1 MNTIKKQVFF
11 LAAAAALIVMSIL
24 AYFGVKIYHYYYGM
38 LRMSAGESA
47 PVLEAGEYNI
57 VYKGEY
63 KNKAIKVEEQI
74 YLDLEVVNEDWA
86 EEMLFYAEDI
96 QKVLYTTPTEMIE
109 NEIDRDDFKKWQGKI
124 YMRADLAK
132 EMFGTQYKVNE
143 EDQMVAVQAPED
155 TIAEVVQS
163 DTYLLIRPEEE
174 ERSYTAKL
182 KKGET
187 VSIYETDT
195 EGFYLAM
202 NELGYVGYVMEEQI
216 QKTDI
221 KLSRKQPPMLEMPE
235 DKLPGRTISLA
246 FQQVYSNEFSAAVYG
261 EIESA
266 GYYIN
271 VVSPTWF
278 KLNEEGGIDSLANE
292 NYVAWARNQGLQVW
306 ALFDNSFDDE
316 LTYQVLSDSSKR
328 QALAKQ
334 LLQYCEQY
342 NLHGI
347 NVDFEEMSEKTDH
360 YFIQFLRELSI
371 ELRTNGYL
379 LSVDCLVPSE
389 WTSYYRRDIMGQ
401 LCDYVIVMAYD
412 EHYSGDTVAGS
423 TSSQQFTVSAIYN
436 MLHEEGVSR
445 EKLILGVPYYTRIWM
460 GLENLR
466 SEAVGMTSA
475 KNFIEQNE
483 LTVTYDK
490 ETGQNYAEGIVEGT
504 LYRIW
509 LEDVTSMK
517 WRLKLMKDN
526 GLAGVAAWSLG
537 LENNEIWSAYEEV
550 LFS

>member
-1 MNTIKKQVFF
+1 MNKIKKQVFF
-11 LAAAAALIVMSIL
+11 LAAAAALIVISLL
-24 AYFGVKIYHYYYGM
+24 AYLGVKVYHYYYGM
-38 LRMSAGESA
+38 LRMSAGEYA

-63 KNKAIKVEEQI
+63 KNKAIKVDGQI
-74 YLDLEVVNEDWA
+74 YLDLDVINEDWA

-96 QKVLYTTPTEMIE
+96 QKVLYTTPTEMTE
-109 NEIDRDDFKKWQGKI
+109 NEIDRDDFKKWQGRI
-124 YMRADLAK
+124 YMRAELAK

-155 TIAEVVQS
+155 TIAEVIKS
-163 DTYLLIRPEEE
+163 DTYLLVQPDEE
-174 ERSYTAKL
+174 ERNYTAKL
-182 KKGET
+182 KKVEMIS
-187 VSIYETDT
+187 VYETET

-202 NELGYVGYVMEEQI
+202 NELGYVGYVTEDQI
-216 QKTDI
+216 QKTDT
-221 KLSRKQPPMLEMPE
+221 KLSRKQPPALEMPE

-246 FQQVYSNEFSAAVYG
+246 FQQVYSNEFTAEVYS

-316 LTYQVLSDSSKR
+316 LTYRVLSDSAKR
-328 QALAKQ
+328 QALAKE
-334 LLQYCEQY
+334 LLQYCEKYQ
-342 NLHGI
+342 LHGI

-379 LSVDCLVPSE
+379 LSADCLVPSE

-436 MLHEEGVSR
+436 MLHEEGVSK

-475 KNFIEQNE
+475 KNFIEQND

-490 ETGQNYAEGIVEGT
+490 ETGQNYAEGMVDGT

-509 LEDVTSMK
+509 IEDAASMK

-526 GLAGVAAWSLG
+526 ALAGVAAWSLG
-537 LENNEIWSAYEEV
+537 LESDEIWTAYEEV

>member
-1 MNTIKKQVFF
+1 MNKVKKQVFF
-11 LAAAAALIVMSIL
+11 LAAGLAFIVVGVV
-24 AYFGVKIYHYYYGM
+24 AYFGVRIYHHYYGM
-38 LRMSAGESA
+38 LLMNAGDYA

-63 KNKAIKVEEQI
+63 QNKAIKVDEQI
-74 YLDLEVVNEDWA
+74 YLDLDIVNEDWA
-86 EEMLFYAEDI
+86 EEMLFYADDI
-96 QKVLYTTPTEMIE
+96 EKVLYTTPSEMTES
-109 NEIDRDDFKKWQGKI
+109 EIDRDDFKKWRGRI
-124 YMRADLAK
+124 YMRAELAK

-155 TIAEVVQS
+155 AMAEVLKS
-163 DTYLLIRPEEE
+163 DTYLLQQPDAE
-174 ERSYTAKL
+174 ERNYAAKL
-182 KKGET
+182 KKGE
-187 VSIYETDT
+187 VISVYETES

-202 NELGYVGYVMEEQI
+202 NELGYVGYVEKERVQL
-216 QKTDI
+216 TEN
-221 KLSRKQPPMLEMPE
+221 KLSRKQPPAVEMPE
-235 DKLPGRTISLA
+235 SKLPGRSISLA
-246 FQQVYSNEFSAAVYG
+246 YQQVYSNEFTAAVYG

-271 VVSPTWF
+271 VVAPTWF

-292 NYVAWARNQGLQVW
+292 TYVAWARNQGLQVW

-316 LTYQVLSDSSKR
+316 MTYQALRSSANR

-334 LLQYCEQY
+334 LLQYCKDY

-347 NVDFEEMSEKTDH
+347 NVDFEEMSEETDR

-389 WTSYYRRDIMGQ
+389 WTSYYRRDLMGE

-412 EHYSGDTVAGS
+412 EHYGGSAEAGS
-423 TSSQQFTVSAIYN
+423 TASQKFTVEAVYN
-436 MLHEEGVSR
+436 MLQEVDK

-460 GLENLR
+460 GLDNLR
-466 SEAVGMTSA
+466 SEAVGMTTA
-475 KNFIEQNE
+475 QNCVEQND

-490 ETGQNYAEGIVEGT
+490 ETGQNYAEGMVGET

-509 LEDVTSMK
+509 LEDATSMK

-526 GLAGVAAWSLG
+526 ELAGVAAWSLG
-537 LENNEIWSAYEEV
+537 LENSEIWTAYEEV

>member
-1 MNTIKKQVFF
+1 MNKIKKQVFF
-11 LAAAAALIVMSIL
+11 LAAAAALIVISLL
-24 AYFGVKIYHYYYGM
+24 AYFGVKVYHYYYGM
-38 LRMSAGESA
+38 LRMSAGEYA

-63 KNKAIKVEEQI
+63 KNKAIKVDEQI
-74 YLDLEVVNEDWA
+74 YLDLDVINEDWA

-96 QKVLYTTPTEMIE
+96 QKVLYTTPTEMTE
-109 NEIDRDDFKKWQGKI
+109 NEIDRDDFKKWQGRI
-124 YMRADLAK
+124 YMRAELAK
-132 EMFGTQYKVNE
+132 EMFGTQYKINE

-155 TIAEVVQS
+155 TIAEVIKS
-163 DTYLLIRPEEE
+163 DTYLLVQPDEE
-174 ERSYTAKL
+174 ERNYTAKL

-187 VSIYETDT
+187 ISVYETET

-202 NELGYVGYVMEEQI
+202 NELGYVGYVTEDQI
-216 QKTDI
+216 QKTDT
-221 KLSRKQPPMLEMPE
+221 KLSRKQPPALEMPE

-246 FQQVYSNEFSAAVYG
+246 FQQVYSNEFTAEVYS

-271 VVSPTWF
+271 VVLPTWF

-316 LTYQVLSDSSKR
+316 LTYRVLSDSAKR
-328 QALAKQ
+328 QALAKE
-334 LLQYCEQY
+334 LLQYCEKYQ
-342 NLHGI
+342 LHGI

-379 LSVDCLVPSE
+379 LSADCLVPSE

-436 MLHEEGVSR
+436 MLHEEGVSK

-490 ETGQNYAEGIVEGT
+490 ETGQNYAEGMVDGT

-509 LEDVTSMK
+509 IEDAASMK

-526 GLAGVAAWSLG
+526 ALAGVAAWSLG
-537 LENNEIWSAYEEV
+537 LESDEIWTAYEEV

>member
-1 MNTIKKQVFF
+1 MNKIKKQVFF
-11 LAAAAALIVMSIL
+11 LAAAAALIVISLL
-24 AYFGVKIYHYYYGM
+24 AYLGVKVYHYYYGM
-38 LRMSAGESA
+38 LRMSAGEYA

-63 KNKAIKVEEQI
+63 KNKAIKVDGQI
-74 YLDLEVVNEDWA
+74 YLDLDVINEDWA

-96 QKVLYTTPTEMIE
+96 QKVLYTTPTEMTE
-109 NEIDRDDFKKWQGKI
+109 NEIDRDDFKKWQGRI
-124 YMRADLAK
+124 YMRAELAK

-155 TIAEVVQS
+155 TIAEVIKS
-163 DTYLLIRPEEE
+163 DTYLLVQPDEE
-174 ERSYTAKL
+174 ERNYTAKL
-182 KKGET
+182 KKGEMIS
-187 VSIYETDT
+187 VYETET

-202 NELGYVGYVMEEQI
+202 NELGYVGYVTEDQI
-216 QKTDI
+216 QKTDT
-221 KLSRKQPPMLEMPE
+221 KLSRKQPPALEMPE

-246 FQQVYSNEFSAAVYG
+246 FQQVYSNEFTAEVYS

-316 LTYQVLSDSSKR
+316 LTYRVLSDSAKR
-328 QALAKQ
+328 QALAKE
-334 LLQYCEQY
+334 LLQYCEKYQ
-342 NLHGI
+342 LHGI

-379 LSVDCLVPSE
+379 LSADCLVPSE

-436 MLHEEGVSR
+436 MLHEEGVSK

-475 KNFIEQNE
+475 KNFIEQND

-490 ETGQNYAEGIVEGT
+490 ETGQNYAEGMVDGT

-509 LEDVTSMK
+509 IEDAASMK

-526 GLAGVAAWSLG
+526 ALAGVAAWSLG
-537 LENNEIWSAYEEV
+537 LESDEIWTAYEEV